1 MTTMFSFAQP
11 AARGRLSVSM
21 RTLAALT
28 LLLLVPTAARAA
40 GLQVAPIS
48 LEFAAGSQAEAL
60 WLTNTG
66 DAPIRA
72 QVRVLRW
79 TQVNGEE
86 SLTPSQDL
94 RPSPAIVEIAPGQQ
108 QLVRIVRPVVEKA
121 PQEIAY
127 RLLIDELPGASSQ
140 PATGLQFL
148 LRYSVPVFLSAANV
162 RPDEARPVVSARVIG
177 EGADAKLEVINR
189 GTKRARLSELATVDG
204 AGDRHMLVP
213 GLLGYVLAGQQMQWP
228 IALPPGASEGTFEA
242 RLNNDQTPQV
252 LAPDRAGR

>member
-1 MTTMFSFAQP
+1 
-11 AARGRLSVSM
+11 M
-21 RTLAALT
+21 RTLGALMF
-28 LLLLVPTAARAA
+28 LMLVPVAARAS

-48 LEFAAGSQAEAL
+48 LEFAPGSQAEAV

-79 TQVNGEE
+79 TQADGEE
-86 SLTPSQDL
+86 VLTPSPDL
-94 RPSPAIVEIAPGQQ
+94 RPSPAIVEIAPGKQ

-121 PQEIAY
+121 SQEVAY
-127 RLLIDELPGASSQ
+127 RLLIDELPGAQTES
-140 PATGLQFL
+140 AAGLQFL
-148 LRYSVPVFLSAANV
+148 LRYSVPVFLLPANV
-162 RPDEARPVVSARVIG
+162 KPEDARPIVSARVIG
-177 EGADAKLEVINR
+177 EGADAKLEVVNR
-189 GTKRARLSELATVDG
+189 GTKRARLSQLATVDV
-204 AGDRHMLVP
+204 AGEKQMLVP

-252 LAPDRAGR
+252 LATDRPGR